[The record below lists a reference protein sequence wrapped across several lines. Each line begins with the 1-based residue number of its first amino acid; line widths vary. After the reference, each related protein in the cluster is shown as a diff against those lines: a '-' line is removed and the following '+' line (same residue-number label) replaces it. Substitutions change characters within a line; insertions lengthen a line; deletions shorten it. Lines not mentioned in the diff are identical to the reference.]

1 MDRQSGKATV
11 LGCAYESYREPLRG
25 QAPKQLDWET
35 EALCRVSSLRPT
47 WSSQPS
53 HAVGTVG
60 TCCHPESVR
69 EADCRVSRVLRL
81 PETPSHRLTG
91 DSAVFVLWLR
101 AARWDGSGA
110 RLVGALLQ
118 VQQGRA
124 LPLSILR
131 LSGGSVGQPGRSS
144 SDHLFPRA
152 PPSAAF
158 LASPE
163 ARASLRVRAGR
174 GSRGFCLAG
183 LGSGPRVAFPGAR
196 L

>member
-1 MDRQSGKATV
+1 MARRQCW
-11 LGCAYESYREPLRG
+11 GCAYDSCREPLRG
-25 QAPKQLDWET
+25 RAWKQLDWET
-35 EALCRVSSLRPT
+35 DALCRVSSLQLT

-69 EADCRVSRVLRL
+69 EADRTVSRVLRH
-81 PETPSHRLTG
+81 PETSSRGLTG

-118 VQQGRA
+118 VRQGRA
-124 LPLSILR
+124 LLLSILR
-131 LSGGSVGQPGRSS
+131 LSGGSLGQPGCGSP
-144 SDHLFPRA
+144 DHLLPRA

-163 ARASLRVRAGR
+163 ARASLRVRAGL
-174 GSRGFCLAG
+174 GSLGFCLAG